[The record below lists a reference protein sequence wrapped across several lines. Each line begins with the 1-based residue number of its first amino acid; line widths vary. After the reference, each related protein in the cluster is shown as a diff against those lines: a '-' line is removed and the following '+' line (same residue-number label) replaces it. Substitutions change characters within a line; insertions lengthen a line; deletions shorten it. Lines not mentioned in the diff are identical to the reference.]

1 MFKWLSILI
10 SFPTSCFRY
19 LINFYAQQS
28 APIVH
33 LNNFYDIVYI
43 FSFLINKAAAKDE
56 GSSGTLKYLGEY
68 FQRYPE
74 NRCSST
80 DQCTQQVLKGSSVHI
95 FVNRKFKQNWLSNSQ
110 LFHFISNQFNFILLR
125 FLDHRFSSVYNRW
138 RPEKE
143 WEMSFD
149 SGQRNF
155 YAGATICF
163 HITEK

>member
-1 MFKWLSILI
+1 MLWKALVCQSSYRSSRCSNHCLC
-10 SFPTSCFRY
+10 SFYSLLPLVS
-19 LINFYAQQS
+19 
-28 APIVH
+28 PI
-33 LNNFYDIVYI
+33 YDIVYI

-155 YAGATICF
+155 YAGATISF

>member
-1 MFKWLSILI
+1 MPSSQRPLFIWIISMILFIFFHFWLIRPPRKTKEVLELWNI
-10 SFPTSCFRY
+10 W
-19 LINFYAQQS
+19 
-28 APIVH
+28 
-33 LNNFYDIVYI
+33 
-43 FSFLINKAAAKDE
+43 
-56 GSSGTLKYLGEY
+56 EY

-155 YAGATICF
+155 YAGATISF